1 MDNISHDILIIG
13 GGLAGLRAATA
24 AANEGMSVGL
34 VSKVYPM
41 RSHTVSAEG
50 GAAAVVR
57 DDTSDSLQLH
67 FEDTV
72 KGSDF
77 IADQNVVE
85 YFVHEAP
92 NELIQLE
99 HWGCPWSREAD
110 GSVSVRAFGGMS
122 VNRTLFAADKSGF
135 HMLHAMFQTTLKFDR
150 VQRYDEHFVTKLLV
164 EDGVCRGVV
173 AIDLRTGEFRM
184 FTGKATILATGGC
197 GRLWAFTTNAFI
209 NTGDGLGIAYRAG
222 APLSDMEFPQYHPT
236 GLPGTGILITEAA
249 RGEGGY
255 LINKDGDRFLKDYIP
270 GRMELGPRD
279 IISRAMMQEFE
290 AGRGIQG
297 HFGEYLHLDLRHLGE
312 AKINQK
318 LPFVRELAEN
328 YVGIDPVKAPIPVR
342 PVVHYMMGGV
352 RCDIDGL
359 APTIAGLYAAGECA
373 QEGLNGGNRLGSNSL
388 TECLVFGRRTGEAAA
403 RYAKGIGDRPV
414 TALLKQAEEEERQIV
429 ARFFEDSSGNER
441 VGLIR
446 AELQQAMERNVGVYR
461 TKEGLEQAKKDVQ
474 DLQQRFKRVRL
485 DDKSKVFN
493 TELQAALELENMLD
507 IAETVVEPAIL
518 REESRGS
525 QARRDFPDRDDKK
538 FLKHSLLFK
547 TPDGVRVEWEDSIL
561 EWPNAKL
568 KEMAPVARQY

>member
-1 MDNISHDILIIG
+1 LIIG
-13 GGLAGLRAATA
+13 GGLAGLRAATS

-34 VSKVYPM
+34 ISKVYPM

-57 DDTSDSLQLH
+57 DDTGDSLQLH

-99 HWGCPWSREAD
+99 HYGCPWSREPD
-110 GSVSVRAFGGMS
+110 GTVSVRAFGGMS
-122 VNRTLFAADKSGF
+122 VNRTMFAADKSGF
-135 HMLHAMFQTTLKFDR
+135 HMLHAMFQTTLRFDR
-150 VQRYDEHFVTKLLV
+150 VHRYDEHFVTKLLI

-173 AIDLRTGEFRM
+173 AIDMRTGDFRM
-184 FTGKATILATGGC
+184 FTGKATIMATGGC

-209 NTGDGLGIAYRAG
+209 NTGDGLGLAYRAG

-255 LINKDGDRFLKDYIP
+255 LINKDGERFLKNSAVAS
-270 GRMELGPRD
+270 RMELGPRD
-279 IISRAMMQEFE
+279 MISRAMIQEFE
-290 AGRGIQG
+290 AGRGIHG
-297 HFGEYLHLDLRHLGE
+297 HFGEYLLLDLRHLGE
-312 AKINQK
+312 AKINEK

-328 YVGIDPVKAPIPVR
+328 YVGIDPVKEPIPVR

-352 RCDIDGL
+352 RANLDGET
-359 APTIAGLYAAGECA
+359 AIPGLFACGECA

-388 TECLVFGRRTGEAAA
+388 TECLVFGNRTGKVAS
-403 RYAKGIGDRPV
+403 RYAQGVGQLPLA
-414 TALLKQAEEEERQIV
+414 ALEKQANDEERRVIGQ
-429 ARFFEDSSGNER
+429 FFEANNGNER

-446 AELQQAMERNVGVYR
+446 TDLQQAMERNVGVYR
-461 TKEGLEQAKKDVQ
+461 TKEGLLQAAQDVR
-474 DLQQRFKRVRL
+474 DLQERFRHVRL
-485 DDKSKVFN
+485 DDHSKVFN
-493 TELQAALELENMLD
+493 TELTAALELENLLD
-507 IAETVVEPAIL
+507 IAETVVAPAIL
-518 REESRGS
+518 RDESRGS
-525 QARRDFPDRDDKK
+525 QARRDFPNRDDKN
-538 FLKHSLLFK
+538 FLAHSMVFR
-547 TPDGVRVEWEDSIL
+547 TPDGPRVEWQDAVL
-561 EWPNAKL
+561 EWPGAVL
-568 KEMAPVARQY
+568 TELVPKERVY